1 MDETLRMTRRRLLMS
16 AAGGAVSIAALPL
29 LAGCD
34 SDDDEHAPATDTSNS
49 STPAG
54 ETPEPDDNDE
64 TESGDDSGEGG
75 EITLY
80 SGRSQELIQPI
91 LDEFMEETGIQ
102 VNARFGDTA
111 ELAAAI
117 LEEGQNSPAD
127 VYFGQDAGALGALAR
142 EGRLQELSESFLER
156 VESRF
161 RSPDG
166 HWVGISGRARAVVY
180 NTDQLAEPEI
190 PTSILD
196 FVDEKWDGMLG
207 WAPTNG
213 SFQSFVTALRV
224 LEGDDVARDWL
235 EGINALS
242 PRIYEGNMPILRA
255 VISGEIAAG
264 FVNHYYLHRE
274 RAEVGRELPAEN
286 YIYRNGDPG
295 ALVNVA
301 GVGILDVAG
310 NQSQAERFVEFLLAE
325 RAQSY
330 FADATHEYPLT
341 PGIQGNPD
349 LVPLDEIDTPDVDL
363 SDLSDLEGT
372 LAMLRDVGL
381 L

>member
-1 MDETLRMTRRRLLMS
+1 MS

-34 SDDDEHAPATDTSNS
+34 SDDDEQSPATDTSNS

-54 ETPEPDDNDE
+54 ETPEPDDDDE
-64 TESGDDSGEGG
+64 EDDPTDDSEEGG

-91 LDEFMEETGIQ
+91 LDEFTEETGVR

-117 LEEGQNSPAD
+117 LEEGRNSPAD
-127 VYFGQDAGALGALAR
+127 VYFGQDAGALGALAQ

-156 VESRF
+156 VEPRF
-161 RSPDG
+161 RSPEG
-166 HWVGISGRARAVVY
+166 YWVGISGRARAVIY
-180 NTDQLAEPEI
+180 NTDQVEESEI
-190 PTSILD
+190 PASILD

-224 LEGDDVARDWL
+224 LEGDNIARDWL
-235 EGINALS
+235 EGISALN
-242 PRIYEGNMPILRA
+242 PRVYEGNMPIVRA

-264 FVNHYYLHRE
+264 FVNHYYLLRE
-274 RAEVGRELPAEN
+274 RAEVGGDLPAEN

-301 GVGILDVAG
+301 GVGILDVAR
-310 NQSQAERFVEFLLAE
+310 NQSQAERFVEFLLDQ

-330 FADATHEYPLT
+330 FAEATHEYPLT
-341 PGIQGNPD
+341 PGIDGNPG
-349 LVPLDEIDTPDVDL
+349 LIPLDEIDTPDVDL